1 MVACYNENHTE
12 PPISWRQ
19 VQSYNKLKVPLS
31 GFINLSIACNHCL
44 DAPCLKACPANA
56 YQKDSETGA
65 IIHHAEKCIG
75 CTYCTWACPF
85 DAPQYNKKKGVVEK
99 CNFCNERLKIEQ
111 IPACSNS
118 CPTGALSFNDIEVA
132 DMHDVPG
139 MSQKSTRPRI
149 NFKNSEVVNSIPLM
163 DLNASG
169 YGTQKS
175 VRYLVDKESKI
186 NALKE
191 WPLAIF
197 TLISSLLVGWIA
209 YFLFDRREP
218 QFGVLYATLGFVSM
232 ALSSLHL
239 GKPFRAYRATINFRT
254 SWLSREILLFMLFAG
269 FSLIVFFINSSI
281 LVVFVSVVLGVL
293 LLVSIEYVYAIAD
306 KKYSTPIHSANTILT
321 AITFG
326 LLLTDF
332 KTIAV
337 GFIVLKAILYIV
349 RYARKDIYTLSV
361 IFSFTR
367 FFVGCMMPIVSILLL
382 KISTSLVIIPFIVGE
397 LIDRLE
403 FYNELHVDTPY
414 ILMNTLPNKIEKL

>member
-1 MVACYNENHTE
+1 
-12 PPISWRQ
+12 
-19 VQSYNKLKVPLS
+19 
-31 GFINLSIACNHCL
+31 
-44 DAPCLKACPANA
+44 
-56 YQKDSETGA
+56 
-65 IIHHAEKCIG
+65 
-75 CTYCTWACPF
+75 
-85 DAPQYNKKKGVVEK
+85 
-99 CNFCNERLKIEQ
+99 
-111 IPACSNS
+111 
-118 CPTGALSFNDIEVA
+118 
-132 DMHDVPG
+132 
-139 MSQKSTRPRI
+139 
-149 NFKNSEVVNSIPLM
+149 
-163 DLNASG
+163 
-169 YGTQKS
+169 
-175 VRYLVDKESKI
+175 
-186 NALKE
+186 
-191 WPLAIF
+191 
-197 TLISSLLVGWIA
+197 
-209 YFLFDRREP
+209 
-218 QFGVLYATLGFVSM
+218 
-232 ALSSLHL
+232 
-239 GKPFRAYRATINFRT
+239 
-254 SWLSREILLFMLFAG
+254 MLFAG
-269 FSLIVFFINSSI
+269 FSLIVFFVNSSI
-281 LVVFVSVVLGVL
+281 LVVSVSAVLGAL